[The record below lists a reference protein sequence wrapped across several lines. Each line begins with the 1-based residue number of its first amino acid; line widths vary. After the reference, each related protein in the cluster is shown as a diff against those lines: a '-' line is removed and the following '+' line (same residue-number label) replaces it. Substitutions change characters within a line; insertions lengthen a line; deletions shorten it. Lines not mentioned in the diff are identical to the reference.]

1 MGPPKRPSRK
11 KSKLYTEL
19 AAQISANNAEEAR
32 RVYKELLRS
41 GEPVGAIVGIAMAS
55 VHKEEY
61 HRESRESESA
71 INEPSGQQQI
81 SVGLRQSAAEV
92 ALQQVPSV
100 ELYIGRSERL
110 KRSGCADG
118 DDRRPD
124 VFPALRRLPTEITQ
138 VASDAEAP
146 EPTAVGGA
154 TGFDIAYQAF
164 TADATSDAEA
174 PEPTAVGGATGLD
187 IAYEAFAAD
196 ATSDAEVPEPTAVGG
211 ATGFDIAYEAFT
223 ADATSDADAPEPTDG
238 LGIAYEAFTDTADD
252 PRPISPTGVVQSP
265 RPGPGLQL
273 VMRYA
278 MRRAQIEPT
287 QVTSDADAPEP
298 AAVDGAGDS
307 DIHHE
312 PITDTPHDPA
322 GVAQS
327 PSVNPGLEA
336 AGRLATRSIIVL
348 AAALAATVGISL
360 PLREHRPA
368 DKDRAAALQPA
379 VVSPPTLAFAAG
391 AAGLSRAALSPTIT
405 VASAGFSEEKRPT
418 VVMPGVAPAD
428 KAAVIAAVPA
438 IIPAGAPVSP
448 ADVSALLRR
457 GDALLATGDIVSA
470 RLFYE
475 QAAMAG
481 DATAA
486 LWLGESY
493 DSRFLAVAGLHGL
506 HSDPALAARW
516 YRRAREL
523 GASEAEILLKST
535 EDRPD

>member
-1 MGPPKRPSRK
+1 MAAPIRS
-11 KSKLYTEL
+11 SDEISQLYKQL
-19 AAQISANNAEEAR
+19 ADQISAENEAGVR

-41 GEPVGAIVGIAMAS
+41 GEPVGAIVGIAMSS
-55 VHKEEY
+55 VQKVGNR
-61 HRESRESESA
+61 RENGGSEPTTDK
-71 INEPSGQQQI
+71 PSGALR
-81 SVGLRQSAAEV
+81 VPVKLRQSASEV
-92 ALQQVPSV
+92 TPRQIPCADVH
-100 ELYIGRSERL
+100 IDRSEPTPVGFTELR
-110 KRSGCADG
+110 GADG
-118 DDRRPD
+118 DDGPLK
-124 VFPALRRLPTEITQ
+124 VLPTQRRAQAEPTQ
-138 VASDAEAP
+138 VTPDAEAP
-146 EPTAVGGA
+146 EPAAVDGA
-154 TGFDIAYQAF
+154 IDPDIHH
-164 TADATSDAEA
+164 
-174 PEPTAVGGATGLD
+174 EP
-187 IAYEAFAAD
+187 
-196 ATSDAEVPEPTAVGG
+196 
-211 ATGFDIAYEAFT
+211 
-223 ADATSDADAPEPTDG
+223 
-238 LGIAYEAFTDTADD
+238 FTDTADVTSEAETPNPAAVD
-252 PRPISPTGVVQSP
+252 EVGDLDVHHEPVTDTAHAPPPISPTGVAHSP
-265 RPGPGLQL
+265 RPSSDLQL
-273 VMRYA
+273 VMRLA
-278 MRRAQIEPT
+278 MRRAQTEPT
-287 QVTSDADAPEP
+287 PVTSDADAPEP

-418 VVMPGVAPAD
+418 VVMPGVAPSD